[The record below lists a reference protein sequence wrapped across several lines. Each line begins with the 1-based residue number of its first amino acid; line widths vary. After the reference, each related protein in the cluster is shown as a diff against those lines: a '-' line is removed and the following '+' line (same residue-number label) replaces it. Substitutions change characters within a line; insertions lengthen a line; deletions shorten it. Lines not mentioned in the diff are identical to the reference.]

1 MVLFSFNEKKGS
13 RLRISRGFKRLVGE
27 VARFFRVLTAEARTY
42 RIFGAVRRVEIVEVS
57 REREL
62 MTRGEREELE
72 SREEMLDRAESCT
85 DQ

>member
-1 MVLFSFNEKKGS
+1 MVFFPFNEKKGS

-57 REREL
+57 RRAFCCYCV
-62 MTRGEREELE
+62 GEFPVVRCG
-72 SREEMLDRAESCT
+72 SGWSS
-85 DQ
+85 